1 MSVALK
7 ALLGIAAA
15 GALVAATF
23 AYLIVDK
30 KNALSAQVQ
39 TAQSQLQTKES
50 ALKKAQTDLKAKDTA
65 LADKDTALSAANSKA
80 ESLQASVSA
89 AEKKASDLSASV
101 SDAKAKVAE
110 AEAKVQKINDA
121 LGGKNPAEIKAEAL
135 KAQEEL
141 NAVRA
146 EQRVLQ
152 DQLQSANTEVQRVT
166 QLLRNA
172 DKGTPIPGVSGK
184 IETVNRTWNFVVLN
198 VGDKDNVVRNAVLI
212 VYRGND
218 YIGKVRVVSTE
229 AHTAVA
235 DILPEWAKGDIQAGD
250 DVLN

>member
-1 MSVALK
+1 MSGALK
-7 ALLGIAAA
+7 ALLGIAAV
-15 GALVAATF
+15 GALVALTF

-30 KNALSAQVQ
+30 KNAISAEYA
-39 TAQSQLQTKES
+39 TAQSQLKTKDS
-50 ALKKAQTDLKAKDTA
+50 ALKKAQTELTAKESA
-65 LADKDTALSAANSKA
+65 LTEKDTALSAATTKA
-80 ESLQASVSA
+80 ESLQASVSV
-89 AEKKASDLSASV
+89 AEKKAADLAASV
-101 SDAKAKVAE
+101 TDAKAKVTE
-110 AEAKVQKINDA
+110 AEAKVQKINEA
-121 LGGKNPAEIKAEAL
+121 LGGKSPADIKAEAL

-166 QLLRNA
+166 QLLRSTA
-172 DKGTPIPGVSGK
+172 KGDLPPGISGK
-184 IETVNRTWNFVVLN
+184 VETVNRTWNFVVLN
-198 VGDKDNVVRNAVLI
+198 VGDKDGVVRNGVLI

-235 DILPEWAKGDIQAGD
+235 DILPEWAKGDIQSGD